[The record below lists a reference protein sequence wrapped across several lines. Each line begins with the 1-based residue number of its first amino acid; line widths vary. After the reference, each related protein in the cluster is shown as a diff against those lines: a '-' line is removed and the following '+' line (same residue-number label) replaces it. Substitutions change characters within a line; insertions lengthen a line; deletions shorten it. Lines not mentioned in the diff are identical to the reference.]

1 MERGTGAIS
10 SLYALCTPLSLYL
23 FHIVTLFYSEHFIHY
38 GDRDRSRDRYSL
50 SFFTKGEYTKKRT
63 AKQINMFQ
71 KHCDLKTIIQNQSSE
86 LSRGGELRWEYGGFS
101 QLSKQTDKIPRWI
114 DHLRI

>member
-1 MERGTGAIS
+1 MVTETAQEIDILSAFLLRGN
-10 SLYALCTPLSLYL
+10 PQ
-23 FHIVTLFYSEHFIHY
+23 
-38 GDRDRSRDRYSL
+38 
-50 SFFTKGEYTKKRT
+50 KKKRT